1 MCKGTCTIKA
11 ATVTMSL
18 DTYNTLLAAR
28 ERAEKRTEFYIS
40 IGSRNA
46 DRYQELRGAVQAIAD
61 ICPADDAARG
71 YIGGLLRAA
80 LNPINS

>member
-1 MCKGTCTIKA
+1 MCKTTGE
-11 ATVTMSL
+11 TVTITL
-18 DTYNTLLAAR
+18 ERYNTLLATG

-40 IGSRNA
+40 IASHNA
-46 DRYQELRGAVQAIAD
+46 DRYQELRRAVQAIAD
-61 ICPADDAARG
+61 ICTADDAARG